1 MMPVDMG
8 SAGTTVAVIAT
19 VFALYLVRAWGVAP
33 FATILA
39 LDYGA
44 NALGVLVLRGLSDLL
59 IAGGLFW
66 AVGRWRAAHAGQES
80 GRIGRWFARLRHTVE
95 RGSVFVNS
103 LTAGYFLNTYLVFG
117 LIPTLPQER
126 RARALAGALAGDLAS
141 FVLDLA
147 AILGLSMLVG
157 GSRTSLSLSMTALA
171 LLMAAAN
178 HLVQRRLCP
187 AQA

>member
-1 MMPVDMG
+1 MMPIDMG
-8 SAGTTVAVIAT
+8 GAGTTVAVVVV

-44 NALGVLVLRGLSDLL
+44 NAFGVLVLRGLSDLL

-66 AVGRWRAAHAGQES
+66 AVGRWRATHTGHEP
-80 GRIGRWFARLRHTVE
+80 GRIGRWLARLRNTVE
-95 RGSVFVNS
+95 RGSVFVNT

-117 LIPTLPQER
+117 LIPTLPPGR
-126 RARALAGALAGDLAS
+126 RSGALAGALAGDLAS

-157 GSRTSLSLSMTALA
+157 GSRTGLSIGMTALA

-178 HLVQRRLCP
+178 HLLQRRLRP